1 MEYSYK
7 QLKLLDLYD
16 KALDELE
23 SIGVD
28 FKNNP
33 EIGSIELGI
42 SKRSKNRYGVCK
54 QEEPDKRYKSVTK
67 RGYKRIIKYEKYMK
81 HRILISDWVLD
92 LNDDIIKNTIVH
104 ELIHCV
110 PYCNDHGEVFKK
122 YAKYINEKLGYD
134 INRTGNKKEDYEKS
148 NLNYSEE
155 SSYNY
160 KVVCNHCGQTFYRQ
174 RINMKKMNGYKCGI
188 CNGKFDVFKIK

>member
-1 MEYSYK
+1 
-7 QLKLLDLYD
+7 
-16 KALDELE
+16 
-23 SIGVD
+23 
-28 FKNNP
+28 
-33 EIGSIELGI
+33 
-42 SKRSKNRYGVCK
+42 
-54 QEEPDKRYKSVTK
+54 
-67 RGYKRIIKYEKYMK
+67 MK